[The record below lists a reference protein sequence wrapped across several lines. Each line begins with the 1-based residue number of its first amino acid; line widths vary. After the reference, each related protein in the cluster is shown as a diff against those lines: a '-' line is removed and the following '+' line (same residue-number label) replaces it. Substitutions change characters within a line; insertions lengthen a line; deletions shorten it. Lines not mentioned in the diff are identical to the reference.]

1 MTRARK
7 GEPAELAAQRRHKNR
22 LLKQTQGWFFRTR
35 EGIDIGPYNTEF
47 DAELAA
53 SLLISRLAQLPPGPE
68 QQAQIRFFLSD
79 RSVAPV
85 DVSTAQWRTV
95 KAQVQKQR
103 SYRYRM
109 FTIYRKA
116 ASVLQS
122 TLTGGERLPSDAET
136 ATG

>member
-7 GEPAELAAQRRHKNR
+7 GEPAEQAAQRRHANR

-35 EGIDIGPYNTEF
+35 EGIDIGPYKTEF

-85 DVSTAQWRTV
+85 DVSATDWREV
-95 KAQVQKQR
+95 KAQVQKQQTG
-103 SYRYRM
+103 M
-109 FTIYRKA
+109 QKPFVIYRKIRRA
-116 ASVLQS
+116 LRS
-122 TLTGGERLPSDAET
+122 TLKFGGDSAT
-136 ATG
+136 ATEA